1 MGDGQSPSLQSRT
14 EWPEAAED
22 STSRVSQGSVELK
35 MPEMDE
41 VSLPG
46 QAGLC
51 WSQGCGG
58 LQHGVSFYFFLRKL
72 KHVYTRYMCP
82 GANVFLCT
90 WRPEATHGGWASNTI
105 HLVAL

>member
-1 MGDGQSPSLQSRT
+1 MITEQLLTASPHTSPYSLLCGERMGDGQSPSLQSRT

-22 STSRVSQGSVELK
+22 STRRVSQGSVELK
-35 MPEMDE
+35 MPEMNE

-72 KHVYTRYMCP
+72 KHVYTR
-82 GANVFLCT
+82 
-90 WRPEATHGGWASNTI
+90 
-105 HLVAL
+105 